1 MPSGLWWASC
11 NITLISL
18 ACALTNERS
27 RQKPS
32 NGGSPPQPTD
42 PPPRHPIAVSLALHT
57 HCVLLGLCT
66 LACAFLH
73 TTHDPFGSP
82 ATATPSIF
90 SLRHRRR
97 RLQRVSPVLIHK
109 GPLSLITISWPPP
122 VYCCCLDT
130 PRRRQLEQKTSHTLQ
145 HTRRDAT
152 GGKGL
157 VGGQGL
163 AGPQI
168 YHNIRRRNSVSV
180 INYLCD
186 SENHNDNI
194 TCIWLHNT
202 VYVYFMRVMSQG

>member
-1 MPSGLWWASC
+1 MCVHAQFFFYICPRTLRVSVKRRVNPVPYIYYMPSGPLWASC
-11 NITLISL
+11 NITLISS

-32 NGGSPPQPTD
+32 NGGSPSPQPTD
-42 PPPRHPIAVSLALHT
+42 PPPHHPIAVSLALHT
-57 HCVLLGLCT
+57 HSVLLGLCT

-90 SLRHRRR
+90 SLRHR

-130 PRRRQLEQKTSHTLQ
+130 PRRRQLKQKTSHTLQ

-152 GGKGL
+152 GGG
-157 VGGQGL
+157 VGWWGG
-163 AGPQI
+163 AGRSSDI
-168 YHNIRRRNSVSV
+168 S
-180 INYLCD
+180 
-186 SENHNDNI
+186 
-194 TCIWLHNT
+194 
-202 VYVYFMRVMSQG
+202 